1 MIRLLKD
8 YYDKNGIRY
17 KIMSFN
23 GSKYACQSYHD
34 GKCIYLDSNEL
45 FASPPP
51 KPVKTKFTDMV
62 KKDVA
67 EDKKTFLR
75 KITMPVYEEENDC
88 KEPIQE
94 KKSEE
99 EQEVQKPIPLKDN
112 KEEKAADDFYADF

>member
-1 MIRLLKD
+1 
-8 YYDKNGIRY
+8 
-17 KIMSFN
+17 MSFN

-45 FASPPP
+45 FVSPPP
-51 KPVKTKFTDMV
+51 KPVKIKFTDMV
-62 KKDVA
+62 KKDVV
-67 EDKKTFLR
+67 EDKKIFLR

-94 KKSEE
+94 KKIEE